1 MSTRVALR
9 RVAQAGVLR
18 CVRPSDIWFKPALS
32 VLAATALPALS
43 MLVLGRLDLAM
54 YPIAGAMSALYCHH
68 RPYAARYQALAW
80 VVLGMVGGL
89 AVALLT
95 AATTTNAV
103 VLVGVGALMAA
114 LQKAVCDATRIGP
127 PASVV
132 LTFISSTA
140 LFLPQTPAQL
150 PGHTGLALLGGVW
163 AWLVCMAPGLLRPHG
178 PERRATAHALD
189 AVAAYAAVS
198 GTAEVQVKARD
209 AAAAAVQ
216 GAWQCLAAAGARGDL
231 TRRSL
236 MRLVACA
243 EVAVTAPGNADPERL
258 RAWARKLR
266 GSVPVPYV
274 GHPVPDGEELLGID
288 AKTTA
293 SPRAAWWSW
302 HNLLAPIAVRT
313 GIGCALAGYA
323 SLALGIGRPYWALV
337 TAASLY
343 QANLT
348 LTRRRAVER
357 VVGNLIGV
365 LAFAATVPLAH
376 LHPAALVLCFLAFC
390 FAAAALIGP
399 HYWLHTI
406 CVTPM
411 ALLIT
416 EFAQVQ
422 DSVQL
427 ITGRITDTLVG
438 TLVGFAAALAV
449 TNRRAGDRLEHA
461 LSAVEHAQEHA
472 AALLAEPDPVSS
484 ALNAARRR
492 LGAALVE
499 LRASADTAAGEWW
512 QRALPSDRVVH
523 AEQSGHQTLAEALRR
538 QRPASLGRDA
548 GTTGQDTRA

>member
-1 MSTRVALR
+1 MSTSAALR
-9 RVAQAGVLR
+9 RLALPGILR
-18 CVRPSDIWFKPALS
+18 FGRPSHIWFKPALS
-32 VLAATALPALS
+32 VLAATALPALAL
-43 MLVLGRLDLAM
+43 LVLDRLDLAM
-54 YPIAGAMSALYCHH
+54 YPVAGAMSALYCHN

-95 AATTTNAV
+95 AALTTNAA
-103 VLVGVGALMAA
+103 VLVAVGALMAA
-114 LQKAVCDATRIGP
+114 VQKAVCDATRIGP

-140 LFLPQTPAQL
+140 LFLPQTPAQV
-150 PGHTGLALLGGVW
+150 PGHIGLALLGGVW

-189 AVAAYAAVS
+189 MAAAYAAVS
-198 GTAEVQVKARD
+198 GTAEIQAKARA
-209 AAAAAVQ
+209 AAAAAVHA
-216 GAWQCLAAAGARGDL
+216 AWQCLLAAGARRDL

-236 MRLVACA
+236 IRLVVCA
-243 EVAVTAPGNADPERL
+243 EAAVTAPGDADPERL
-258 RAWARKLR
+258 QAWARKLR
-266 GSVPVPYV
+266 SSDPVPYA
-274 GHPVPDGEELLGID
+274 GRPVPDGEELLGVD
-288 AKTTA
+288 AEMTA
-293 SPRAAWWSW
+293 SPRAAWWSQ

-313 GIGCALAGYA
+313 AIGCALAGYA

-365 LAFAATVPLAH
+365 LVFAVIVPLAH
-376 LHPAALVLCFLAFC
+376 LHPAALVLCFLATC

-399 HYWLHTI
+399 NYWLHTV

-416 EFAQVQ
+416 EFARTQ

-461 LSAVEHAQEHA
+461 LTAVEHAHA
-472 AALLAEPDPVSS
+472 HTAALLAEPDPVPS
-484 ALNAARRR
+484 ALNLSRRR

-499 LRASADTAAGEWW
+499 LRVSADTAAGEWW

-538 QRPASLGRDA
+538 QRLASLDQDA

>member
-1 MSTRVALR
+1 MSTRPALR
-9 RVAQAGVLR
+9 RVARAEVLR
-18 CVRPSDIWFKPALS
+18 CARPSDIWFKPALS

-43 MLVLGRLDLAM
+43 MLVLGRLDLAV
-54 YPIAGAMSALYCHH
+54 YPIAGAMSALYCHN
-68 RPYAARYQALAW
+68 RPYAARYRPLAY
-80 VVLGMVGGL
+80 VLLGMVGGL

-95 AATTTNAV
+95 AAATTDAV

-140 LFLPQTPAQL
+140 LFLPQTPAQV
-150 PGHTGLALLGGVW
+150 PGHVGLALLGGLW

-189 AVAAYAAVS
+189 TVAAYVAVS
-198 GTAEVQVKARD
+198 GRAEVQVKAR
-209 AAAAAVQ
+209 AAAGAAVQ
-216 GAWQCLAAAGARGDL
+216 AAWQCMAAAGARGDL

-243 EVAVTAPGNADPERL
+243 EVVVTAPGDADPGRL
-258 RAWARKLR
+258 QAWARMLR
-266 GSVPVPYV
+266 GSGPVPYV
-274 GHPVPDGEELLGID
+274 GQSVPDGEDFLDVVAE
-288 AKTTA
+288 TTA
-293 SPRAAWWSW
+293 SPRAAWWSR
-302 HNLLAPIAVRT
+302 HSLLAPIAVRT

-357 VVGNLIGV
+357 VVGNLLGV

-399 HYWLHTI
+399 NYWLHTV

-416 EFAQVQ
+416 EFARTQ

-427 ITGRITDTLVG
+427 ISGRITDTLVG

-461 LSAVEHAQEHA
+461 LTAVEHAQEHA
-472 AALLAEPDPVSS
+472 AALLAEPDPVPS
-484 ALNAARRR
+484 ALNAAGRR

-499 LRASADTAAGEWW
+499 LRASADTAAGEWG
-512 QRALPSDRVVH
+512 QRALPGDRVVH

-538 QRPASLGRDA
+538 QRPASLGQDA
-548 GTTGQDTRA
+548 GTTGQNIRA

>member
-1 MSTRVALR
+1 
-9 RVAQAGVLR
+9 
-18 CVRPSDIWFKPALS
+18 
-32 VLAATALPALS
+32 
-43 MLVLGRLDLAM
+43 
-54 YPIAGAMSALYCHH
+54 
-68 RPYAARYQALAW
+68 
-80 VVLGMVGGL
+80 
-89 AVALLT
+89 
-95 AATTTNAV
+95 
-103 VLVGVGALMAA
+103 
-114 LQKAVCDATRIGP
+114 
-127 PASVV
+127 
-132 LTFISSTA
+132 
-140 LFLPQTPAQL
+140 
-150 PGHTGLALLGGVW
+150 
-163 AWLVCMAPGLLRPHG
+163 
-178 PERRATAHALD
+178 
-189 AVAAYAAVS
+189 
-198 GTAEVQVKARD
+198 
-209 AAAAAVQ
+209 
-216 GAWQCLAAAGARGDL
+216 
-231 TRRSL
+231 

-274 GHPVPDGEELLGID
+274 GRPVPDGEELLGID

-293 SPRAAWWSW
+293 SPRAPWWSW

-313 GIGCALAGYA
+313 GIGCALAGYT

-348 LTRRRAVER
+348 LTRRQAVER

-416 EFAQVQ
+416 EFAQIQ

-472 AALLAEPDPVSS
+472 AALLTDPDPVPS

>member
-1 MSTRVALR
+1 MSTRAALR

-18 CVRPSDIWFKPALS
+18 CARPSDIWFKPALS
-32 VLAATALPALS
+32 VVAATALPSLS
-43 MLVLGRLDLAM
+43 MLVLGRLDLAV
-54 YPIAGAMSALYCHH
+54 YPIAGAMSALYCHN
-68 RPYAARYQALAW
+68 RPYAARYRALAW

-89 AVALLT
+89 AVALL
-95 AATTTNAV
+95 AAALTTNAA

-140 LFLPQTPAQL
+140 LFLPQTPAQV
-150 PGHTGLALLGGVW
+150 PGHIGLALLGGVW

-189 AVAAYAAVS
+189 TVAAYVAVS
-198 GTAEVQVKARD
+198 GTADVQVKARA

-216 GAWQCLAAAGARGDL
+216 AAWQCLQAAGTRIDL

-236 MRLVACA
+236 IRLVACA
-243 EVAVTAPGNADPERL
+243 EVAVTAPGDADPERL
-258 RAWARKLR
+258 QAWARNLR
-266 GSVPVPYV
+266 GSGPIPQV
-274 GHPVPDGEELLGID
+274 GHPVPEGEELLGLD
-288 AKTTA
+288 AETTA
-293 SPRAAWWSW
+293 SPRAAWWSR
-302 HNLLAPIAVRT
+302 HNLLAPLAVRT

-323 SLALGIGRPYWALV
+323 SLGLGIGRPYWALV

-343 QANLT
+343 QANLA
-348 LTRRRAVER
+348 LTRRRAGER

-365 LAFAATVPLAH
+365 LAFAAIVPLAH

-399 HYWLHTI
+399 NYWLHTV

-416 EFAQVQ
+416 EFARTQ

-438 TLVGFAAALAV
+438 TLVGFVAAIAV

-461 LSAVEHAQEHA
+461 LTAVEHAHA
-472 AALLAEPDPVSS
+472 HTAALVAEPDPVPS
-484 ALNAARRR
+484 ALNASRRR

-512 QRALPSDRVVH
+512 QRALPGDRVVH
-523 AEQSGHQTLAEALRR
+523 AEQSGHRTLAEALRR
-538 QRPASLGRDA
+538 QRPASPNQDA
-548 GTTGQDTRA
+548 GTTGQDALA

>member
-1 MSTRVALR
+1 MSTRAALC

-18 CVRPSDIWFKPALS
+18 CARPSDIWFKPALS
-32 VLAATALPALS
+32 VLAAAALPALS

-54 YPIAGAMSALYCHH
+54 YPIAGAMCALYCHH

-95 AATTTNAV
+95 AALTTNAA

-140 LFLPQTPAQL
+140 LFLPQTPAQV
-150 PGHTGLALLGGVW
+150 PGHIGLALLGGLW

-189 AVAAYAAVS
+189 TVAAYVAVS
-198 GTAEVQVKARD
+198 GTAEVQVKARA

-216 GAWQCLAAAGARGDL
+216 AAWQCMPAAGARGDL

-236 MRLVACA
+236 RRLVACA
-243 EVAVTAPGNADPERL
+243 EVAVTAPGDADPERL
-258 RAWARKLR
+258 QAWARNLR
-266 GSVPVPYV
+266 GSGPVPDV
-274 GHPVPDGEELLGID
+274 GHPVPDGEELLDID
-288 AKTTA
+288 VETTA
-293 SPRAAWWSW
+293 SPRAAWWSR

-323 SLALGIGRPYWALV
+323 SLALGIGRPYWAIV

-365 LAFAATVPLAH
+365 LAFAATVPVAH

-399 HYWLHTI
+399 NYWLHTV

-416 EFAQVQ
+416 EIARIQ

-438 TLVGFAAALAV
+438 TLVGFVAALAV

-461 LSAVEHAQEHA
+461 LTAVEHARAQA
-472 AALLAEPDPVSS
+472 AALVAEPDTVPS
-484 ALNAARRR
+484 ALNASRRR

-512 QRALPSDRVVH
+512 QRALPSDRVAH
-523 AEQSGHQTLAEALRR
+523 AEQSGHQTLAEVLRR
-538 QRPASLGRDA
+538 QRPAFLDQDA
-548 GTTGQDTRA
+548 GTTGQDARA

>member
-1 MSTRVALR
+1 MSASAALR
-9 RVAQAGVLR
+9 RLALPGILR
-18 CVRPSDIWFKPALS
+18 FGRLSDIWFKPALS
-32 VLAATALPALS
+32 VLAATALPTLAL
-43 MLVLGRLDLAM
+43 LVLDRLDLAM
-54 YPIAGAMSALYCHH
+54 YPIAGAMSALYCHN
-68 RPYAARYQALAW
+68 RPYAARYRALAW

-95 AATTTNAV
+95 AALTTNAA

-114 LQKAVCDATRIGP
+114 VQKAVCDATRIGP

-140 LFLPQTPAQL
+140 LFLPQTPAQV
-150 PGHTGLALLGGVW
+150 PGHIGLALLGGVW

-189 AVAAYAAVS
+189 MAAAS
-198 GTAEVQVKARD
+198 GTAEVQAKAR
-209 AAAAAVQ
+209 AAAASAVQ
-216 GAWQCLAAAGARGDL
+216 AAWQCLLAAGARSDL

-236 MRLVACA
+236 IRLVACA
-243 EVAVTAPGNADPERL
+243 EAAVTAPGDADPERL
-258 RAWARKLR
+258 QAWARKLL
-266 GSVPVPYV
+266 GSGPVPRI
-274 GHPVPDGEELLGID
+274 GHPVPDGEEVLGVD
-288 AKTTA
+288 AEMTA
-293 SPRAAWWSW
+293 SPRAAWWSQ
-302 HNLLAPIAVRT
+302 HKMLAPIAVRT
-313 GIGCALAGYA
+313 AIGCALAGYA
-323 SLALGIGRPYWALV
+323 SLALGIGRPYWAIV

-343 QANLT
+343 QASLT

-365 LAFAATVPLAH
+365 LAFAAIVPLAH
-376 LHPAALVLCFLAFC
+376 LHPATLVLCFLTFC

-399 HYWLHTI
+399 NYWLHTV

-416 EFAQVQ
+416 EFASIQ

-461 LSAVEHAQEHA
+461 LTAAEHAREHT
-472 AALLAEPDPVSS
+472 AALLAEPDPVPS
-484 ALNAARRR
+484 ALNASRRR

-512 QRALPSDRVVH
+512 QRALPSERVAH

-538 QRPASLGRDA
+538 QRPVSLDQDA
-548 GTTGQDTRA
+548 GTTGQDARA

>member
-1 MSTRVALR
+1 MSTCAAVC

-18 CVRPSDIWFKPALS
+18 CARPSDIWFKPALS
-32 VLAATALPALS
+32 VVAATALPALS
-43 MLVLGRLDLAM
+43 LLVLGRLDLAM

-68 RPYAARYQALAW
+68 RPYAARCQTLVW

-95 AATTTNAV
+95 AALTTNAA

-140 LFLPQTPAQL
+140 LFLPQTPAQV
-150 PGHTGLALLGGVW
+150 PGHVGLALLGGVW

-189 AVAAYAAVS
+189 TVAGYVAVS
-198 GTAEVQVKARD
+198 GTAEVRVKARA
-209 AAAAAVQ
+209 AAAAAVHA
-216 GAWQCLAAAGARGDL
+216 AWQCMPAAGARGDL

-236 MRLVACA
+236 RRLVACA
-243 EVAVTAPGNADPERL
+243 EVAVTVPGDADPERL
-258 RAWARKLR
+258 QAWARNLR
-266 GSVPVPYV
+266 ASGPVPDV
-274 GHPVPDGEELLGID
+274 CLPVPDGEELLD
-288 AKTTA
+288 VNAETTA
-293 SPRAAWWSW
+293 SPRAAWWSR
-302 HNLLAPIAVRT
+302 HNLLAPLAVRT

-348 LTRRRAVER
+348 LTRRRAAER

-365 LAFAATVPLAH
+365 LAFAAVVPVAH

-399 HYWLHTI
+399 NYWLHTV

-416 EFAQVQ
+416 EFARVQ

-427 ITGRITDTLVG
+427 ITGRIADTLVG

-449 TNRRAGDRLEHA
+449 TNRRAGERLEHA
-461 LSAVEHAQEHA
+461 LTAVEDAHAHT
-472 AALLAEPDPVSS
+472 AALLAEPDPVPG

-512 QRALPSDRVVH
+512 QHALPSGRVVH
-523 AEQSGHQTLAEALRR
+523 AEQSGHLMLTEAVRR
-538 QRPASLGRDA
+538 QRPASLGQDA
-548 GTTGQDTRA
+548 GTTGQDARA